1 MSRKGTQRPQ
11 MFIFD
16 SCHKFDVEP
25 MTSTQL
31 CRSESQDNVSGME
44 SQGMDGKSLPGI
56 YWKEVTEVEDADS
69 EDPVTPVHVWP
80 DTDEEWNDEYLN
92 DLSGLKCQTAF
103 NLQPVLSQVGQASLP
118 CFNDFNV
125 HLAVPV
131 PSSSPP
137 QGTGLCL
144 VSHVSHVSHPIS
156 KDSITPMSKKST
168 CTTLA
173 SATPSLDSES
183 EDEKPQKHEKLG
195 DLSKPISFPRS
206 DGSPGSVV
214 DHPNESPLKQAIRTG
229 ALALKKARALMPAVN
244 LEPDMKP
251 MKVKFGRKAT
261 SLSQVQVLPTGQVH
275 R

>member
-11 MFIFD
+11 MFIK

-25 MTSTQL
+25 MTSTQP

-44 SQGMDGKSLPGI
+44 SQGMDGKIPGI
-56 YWKEVTEVEDADS
+56 YWNEVTEVEDADS

-80 DTDEEWNDEYLN
+80 DTDEEWNDDYLN
-92 DLSGLKCQTAF
+92 DLSGLKCQTPF

-118 CFNDFNV
+118 CFNV

-137 QGTGLCL
+137 QGTRLCL
-144 VSHVSHVSHPIS
+144 VSHPIS
-156 KDSITPMSKKST
+156 KDSITPMSQST
-168 CTTLA
+168 CPTLA

-183 EDEKPQKHEKLG
+183 EDEKPAKHEKLG
-195 DLSKPISFPRS
+195 ELSKPISFPRS
-206 DGSPGSVV
+206 

-251 MKVKFGRKAT
+251 MKVKSSRKAT
-261 SLSQVQVLPTGQVH
+261 SLSQVQVLPTGQVY